1 LEVVKGA
8 NIEHFD
14 KRTKQLKL
22 KKRAT
27 TRDFYKMEREE
38 EF

>member
-14 KRTKQLKL
+14 KRSKQLKL

-27 TRDFYKMEREE
+27 TRDSYKIKREE